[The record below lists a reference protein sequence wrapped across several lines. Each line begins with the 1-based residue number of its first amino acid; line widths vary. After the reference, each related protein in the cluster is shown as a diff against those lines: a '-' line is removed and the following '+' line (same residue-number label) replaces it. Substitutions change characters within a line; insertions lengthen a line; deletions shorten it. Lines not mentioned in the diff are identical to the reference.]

1 LIHTQQS
8 GRCGTWGR
16 SDREFKMLPS
26 VKFKVGVLALT
37 TGLAGGIAWG
47 VFHRSNPV
55 VVPSEISKK
64 GILVSLAEN
73 KTAQT
78 GTVLAADDSFPKP
91 SSSATDEELLG
102 LARTAVARSA
112 QHAIEWARSQSDSEL
127 RRRLLSAVLR
137 AWGESDPDAAVDWVL
152 TQDMDERRADMEAA
166 LAGAV
171 KQPQLALA
179 IVRQLLVY
187 DPQDAAACGPA
198 FIVALSNA
206 GQFQTALEF
215 LNSAPADSRTDWTAA
230 TFQRWGQNQP
240 QDAVKA
246 LDSITDEA
254 LHSAAFRAVVDGWSA
269 GDPAAL
275 AAYANSLP
283 AGESRDYAVNQAFDN
298 WSMQDPA
305 GMAAWLSAQ
314 PPGTEFD
321 KGVALMISKTD
332 SANVSP
338 EDAMGWVEGIS
349 DPTLK
354 LNSFMRVLGEW
365 NQNNPAAAQQYAANA
380 SWLDGQ
386 RRQEILKNLQTP
398 PSTTAVAAG
407 D

>member
-1 LIHTQQS
+1 
-8 GRCGTWGR
+8 
-16 SDREFKMLPS
+16 MLPS
-26 VKFKVGVLALT
+26 IKFKVGVLALT
-37 TGLAGGIAWG
+37 TGLAGGIALG
-47 VFHRSNPV
+47 VFHRANSV
-55 VVPSEISKK
+55 VVPREISKK
-64 GILVSLAEN
+64 ADLVSLAEN
-73 KTAQT
+73 KTTQA
-78 GTVLAADDSFPKP
+78 GTALAADDSFPKL
-91 SSSATDEELLG
+91 SSSATDEELLV

-112 QHAIEWARSQSDSEL
+112 RRAIEWARSQSDSEFH
-127 RRRLLSAVLR
+127 RRLLSAVIR
-137 AWGESDPDAAVDWVL
+137 AWGENDPDAAVDWVL

-187 DPQDAAACGPA
+187 DPQDTAGCGPA
-198 FIVALSNA
+198 FVVALNNA

-215 LNSAPADSRTDWTAA
+215 LNGAPDDSRAEWMTS
-230 TFQRWGQNQP
+230 TFRHWGQNQP
-240 QDAVKA
+240 QDAVRA
-246 LDSITDEA
+246 LDSVTDEN
-254 LHSAAFRAVVDGWSA
+254 LHSTAFRAIVEGWSA

-283 AGESRDYAVNQAFDN
+283 AGENRDYAVNHAFDN
-298 WSMQDPA
+298 WSLQDPA

-332 SANVSP
+332 GANVSP
-338 EDAMGWVEGIS
+338 EDAMGWVEGIN

-365 NQNNPAAAQQYAANA
+365 NQNNPAAAQQYAASA

-386 RRQEILKNLQTP
+386 QRQEILKRLQNP
-398 PSTTAVAAG
+398 PAIVVSGAG